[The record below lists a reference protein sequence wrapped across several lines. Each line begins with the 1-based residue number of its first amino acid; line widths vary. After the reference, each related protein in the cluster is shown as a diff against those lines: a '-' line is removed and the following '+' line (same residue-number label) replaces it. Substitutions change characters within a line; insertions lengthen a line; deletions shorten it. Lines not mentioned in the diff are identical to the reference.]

1 MDPELLPG
9 SGSGNI
15 VPDPAKNERANF
27 ISQFRPVSSGQCVVG
42 LYKIEKGR

>member
-15 VPDPAKNERANF
+15 VPDPAKNERADF